1 MAFGDCW
8 EEYFS
13 NKSFASELALSRE
26 ASKHIDENL
35 IFCPDGGFQVWTIEG
50 SISEVEECGGGEIE
64 LKLTSCGR
72 GLQLV
77 DPHIPTREI
86 LHVAY
91 LSWFVCFCG
100 IFPAQG
106 FSPVT
111 LVTVCPLRIDVTS
124 SLTAGETIIIILRGK
139 KPLNKVSKSRQ
150 SLNLDA

>member
-64 LKLTSCGR
+64 LKLTSCGK
-72 GLQLV
+72 GLHLV
-77 DPHIPTREI
+77 DELKSSRSTYSNQRN
-86 LHVAY
+86 LT
-91 LSWFVCFCG
+91 WFVF
-100 IFPAQG
+100 
-106 FSPVT
+106 
-111 LVTVCPLRIDVTS
+111 L
-124 SLTAGETIIIILRGK
+124 
-139 KPLNKVSKSRQ
+139 SR
-150 SLNLDA
+150 LFHL

>member
-1 MAFGDCW
+1 MWRLETAGKNISATSRSPRSSLSLGKQVNTLTRIL
-8 EEYFS
+8 FS
-13 NKSFASELALSRE
+13 DR
-26 ASKHIDENL
+26 
-35 IFCPDGGFQVWTIEG
+35 FQVWTIED
-50 SISEVEECGGGEIE
+50 SSSEDGECGVGGIE

-91 LSWFVCFCG
+91 LSWFACFCG

-111 LVTVCPLRIDVTS
+111 LVTVCPLRIGATS
-124 SLTAGETIIIILRGK
+124 SRTAGETIII
-139 KPLNKVSKSRQ
+139 SSRKTTIIKLQ
-150 SLNLDA
+150 YIIFLMQLLFP